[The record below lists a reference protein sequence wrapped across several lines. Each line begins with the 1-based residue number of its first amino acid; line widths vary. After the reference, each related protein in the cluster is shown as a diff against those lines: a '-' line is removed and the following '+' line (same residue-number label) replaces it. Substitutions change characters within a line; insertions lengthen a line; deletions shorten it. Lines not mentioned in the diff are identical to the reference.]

1 MYILLDFFYL
11 HPRIKGRRR
20 ERNLDVREK
29 HRLVASYTCPDRESN
44 PQPFGYGMTLQPT
57 RSYQP
62 GLYLISFISILWCSE
77 YRSCMY
83 FVRFLPKCFCCCCCL
98 LFFIVIKHNIKF
110 YHFNFLS
117 VYFRGINYIYSVVQS
132 SPLPHFQNFF
142 INLNRTSISFKQ
154 LPCLPPLSPR

>member
-62 GLYLISFISILWCSE
+62 GLYLMIFLNCYFSAWNLICGNSVRP
-77 YRSCMY
+77 RS
-83 FVRFLPKCFCCCCCL
+83 KC
-98 LFFIVIKHNIKF
+98 
-110 YHFNFLS
+110 
-117 VYFRGINYIYSVVQS
+117 
-132 SPLPHFQNFF
+132 
-142 INLNRTSISFKQ
+142 
-154 LPCLPPLSPR
+154 LSPEEICVYIFQVRWATHWGVTLNDIVGFVFSKPHRHCEFWSKPSRVLWLVRDAPGRYF